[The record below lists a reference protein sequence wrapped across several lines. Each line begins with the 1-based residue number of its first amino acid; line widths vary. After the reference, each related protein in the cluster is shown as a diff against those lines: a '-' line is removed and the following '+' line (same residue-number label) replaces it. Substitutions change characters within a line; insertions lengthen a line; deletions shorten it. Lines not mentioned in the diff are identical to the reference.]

1 MVARF
6 NRRFPTR
13 NPLSRRGQRDVSAI
27 DTTLDSSRAQSKCGK
42 TQDVSHAV
50 ADGATV
56 ASSDESHC
64 TKETEPFDKMV
75 DEPNEWHKS
84 QGGGGCII
92 L

>member
-1 MVARF
+1 MSTEDTLKNIESEVTSVKEELEICKEAR
-6 NRRFPTR
+6 TAGEACEE
-13 NPLSRRGQRDVSAI
+13 L
-27 DTTLDSSRAQSKCGK
+27 
-42 TQDVSHAV
+42 H
-50 ADGATV
+50 
-56 ASSDESHC
+56 HYC